1 MPSETYIKSL
11 DIDIETWKQ
20 EVKTFA
26 EQTQLAL
33 NSLGDFLMTG
43 GNETETEELEPN
55 QCEEPAGV
63 AIDPCDMPRNQN
75 RGSAGPVEG
84 PTGPEN
90 LRKKQLAKKQPTEGS
105 KRGKTESR
113 NGTKV
118 LRFPKQQRVVR
129 NRLPECAQCGSQAK
143 HHAFAIQRPRDSR
156 CLSRTQ

>member
-63 AIDPCDMPRNQN
+63 AIDPCDMH
-75 RGSAGPVEG
+75 EIK
-84 PTGPEN
+84 TGGR
-90 LRKKQLAKKQPTEGS
+90 LDQLKA
-105 KRGKTESR
+105 
-113 NGTKV
+113 
-118 LRFPKQQRVVR
+118 
-129 NRLPECAQCGSQAK
+129 RLAQKISEK
-143 HHAFAIQRPRDSR
+143 NN
-156 CLSRTQ
+156 